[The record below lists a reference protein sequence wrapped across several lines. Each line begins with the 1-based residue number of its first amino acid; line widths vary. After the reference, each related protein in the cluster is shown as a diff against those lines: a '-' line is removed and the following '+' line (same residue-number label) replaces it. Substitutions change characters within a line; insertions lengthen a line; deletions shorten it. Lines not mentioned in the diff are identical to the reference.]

1 MGANQPIKNLESS
14 LSVRTA
20 VRKVIYCLAAVV
32 VAATMMAPVNLRSQ
46 QEIRIPLHAFMPPDF
61 PATVNAV
68 IPTPQYLPPGY
79 ELWKVNRNPADG
91 FGTGKAEIG
100 VLYRDPAC
108 WARKTACPLQVFVS
122 PMTDRPFAGTMGHT
136 PQSLLLRIG
145 KRTVDAQY
153 FVWTESDSV
162 PGGKTLPRR
171 CESRLEA
178 GNSNGLVFPFDRFMI
193 AIRGNRLAGA
203 GRSELI
209 KVAKSLAYTRR

>member
-20 VRKVIYCLAAVV
+20 VRKLICCLAAVA
-32 VAATMMAPVNLRSQ
+32 VAATMMAPVYLRGQ
-46 QEIRIPLHAFMPPDF
+46 QEIRIPQHAYMPPDF

-79 ELWKVNRNPADG
+79 ELWKVNRHPADG
-91 FGTGKAEIG
+91 FGTGKSEIE
-100 VLYRDPAC
+100 VQYRDPAC

-122 PMTDRPFAGTMGHT
+122 PLTDRPFAGTTGHT
-136 PQSLLLRIG
+136 PQSLGLRIG
-145 KRTVDAQY
+145 NRSVEAQY
-153 FVWTESDSV
+153 FIWTERDST
-162 PGGKTLPRR
+162 PGGKTLPSRW
-171 CESRLEA
+171 ETRLEA
-178 GNSNGLVFPFDRFMI
+178 GNSNALVFPFDRYMI
-193 AIRGNRLAGA
+193 AIRGNSLAGA